1 MNVKTLLG
9 ALAVLSLA
17 SCSKNDVFDAEQ
29 AAANEIAQKKTTFE
43 NNFVAKYGQV
53 APTQSWDFSTNQQ
66 RLGTRGYSE
75 VKTQIVNGLEFNP
88 TYDVVEK
95 NSKFYLENRKFGKNQ
110 AIYDNVIKQL
120 PDGKEH
126 KGNQATLVA
135 PSNSF
140 TIYPISAQGAWTHD
154 LYVKVGDAAPVKVY
168 SKTWTDYS
176 RPYVNGDVLAA
187 DVKEVT
193 KTETYKDREYV
204 GFWPFGYWQDV
215 DKTREVFDHYE
226 YEATSSTVMPGL
238 YIEAPVGT
246 PIEIYLDNVKNGDTK
261 KPSVGT
267 STGNVI
273 YVDGKGAVPEGV
285 EIRED
290 AIIKYVGIED
300 QANLGDKDYN
310 DIVLAI
316 VGNPDVPEEI
326 IIENNE
332 YQVPVSLTKRYMME
346 DLGSTDDFD
355 FNDVVVDVTETTVY
369 THKVTIVNG
378 VKESD
383 VILADKTTK
392 TQKAVVRHLGGIYP
406 FVLKVGNTTF
416 DKMGGEDTFDK
427 DVEIEKVVTGWNPA
441 QNNVSVTVEVPD
453 KTQGSTMYTNE
464 FPTTSKF
471 PMMFACDPEVKWAA
485 ERQKFD
491 FEKEFGV
498 SFTKKQ

>member
-1 MNVKTLLG
+1 MKVILKSIV
-9 ALAVLSLA
+9 ASVAVLGLA
-17 SCSKNDVFDAEQ
+17 ACSKGDLYDANQVAANKMAEQ
-29 AAANEIAQKKTTFE
+29 KQKFE
-43 NNFVAKYGQV
+43 NNFEAKYGKV
-53 APTQSWDFSTNQQ
+53 DPNQSWDFSTNQQ
-66 RLGTRGYSE
+66 RLGTRGNSE

-95 NSKFYLENRKFGKNQ
+95 NSKLYLENRKFGKNQ

-120 PDGKEH
+120 PDKKEH

-154 LYVKVGDAAPVKVY
+154 LYVKVGDADPVKVY

-176 RPYVNGDVLAA
+176 RPYVNGDVISATA
-187 DVKEVT
+187 WPVY
-193 KTETYKDREYV
+193 KTETYEDRVWV
-204 GFWPFGYWQDV
+204 GGLFGHYEIV
-215 DKTREVFDHYE
+215 EKTREVVDHYE
-226 YEATSSTVMPGL
+226 YEATSSVEMKGL
-238 YIEAPVGT
+238 YVEAPVGT
-246 PIEIYLDNVKNGDTK
+246 PIEIYLDNVKNGNTK

-273 YVDGKGAVPEGV
+273 YVDGAGAVPAGIEV
-285 EIRED
+285 KDD
-290 AIIKYVGIED
+290 AVIKYVGIED

-316 VGNPDVPEEI
+316 VGNPDVPKEI

-332 YQVPVSLTKRYMME
+332 YQVPVTNTKRYMME

-355 FNDVVVDVTETTVY
+355 FNDVVVDVTETT
-369 THKVTIVNG
+369 TTHHKVTLANG
-378 VKESD
+378 VVTKDEITGTD
-383 VILADKTTK
+383 K

-427 DVEIEKVVTGWNPA
+427 DVNIEKDVTGWDSA
-441 QNNVSVTVEVPD
+441 LNNVSVTVEVPD
-453 KTQGSTMYTNE
+453 KTQGSTMYNAVNN
-464 FPTTSKF
+464 FPETGAF

-485 ERQKFD
+485 ERQVFN
-491 FEKEFGV
+491 F
-498 SFTKKQ
+498 KQFPGYKGTN

>member
-1 MNVKTLLG
+1 MYLNFKTLVG
-9 ALAVLSLA
+9 ALAVLSIA
-17 SCSKNDVFDAEQ
+17 SCSKNDVFDAQQ

-66 RLGTRGYSE
+66 RLGTRGE
-75 VKTQIVNGLEFNP
+75 GDQIVTKTVDGLDFGQNYTITRSGSKLNLNRKVTKNQEVLTNVSNKLKDGDKH
-88 TYDVVEK
+88 YDVQKAV
-95 NSKFYLENRKFGKNQ
+95 
-110 AIYDNVIKQL
+110 
-120 PDGKEH
+120 
-126 KGNQATLVA
+126 LVA
-135 PSNSF
+135 PSSSF

-154 LYVKVGDAAPVKVY
+154 LYVKVGDTKPVKVY
-168 SKTWTDYS
+168 SKNWTDFS
-176 RPYVNGDVLAA
+176 RPFVNGDALNGV
-187 DVKEVT
+187 VKEG
-193 KTETYKDREYV
+193 YIQYSW
-204 GFWPFGYWQDV
+204 GLSYGYWY
-215 DKTREVFDHYE
+215 EV
-226 YEATSSTVMPGL
+226 TSRVVMPGL

-300 QANLGDKDYN
+300 QENMGDRDYN
-310 DIVLAI
+310 DVVLAI

-326 IIENNE
+326 KIENEE
-332 YQVPVSLTKRYMME
+332 YKVPVSLTKRYMME

-378 VKESD
+378 VKTADD
-383 VILADKTTK
+383 VIDTK
-392 TQKAVVRHLGGIYP
+392 KSQKAVVRHLGGIYP
-406 FVLKVGNTTF
+406 FILKVGDTTF
-416 DKMGGEDTFDK
+416 DEMGGKDTFDK

-441 QNNVSVTVEVPD
+441 QNNVSVTV
-453 KTQGSTMYTNE
+453 KSTESQMYTNE
-464 FPTTSKF
+464 FPKTGAF
-471 PMMFACDPEVKWAA
+471 PMMFACDPSKKWYS

-498 SFTKKQ
+498 SFTK

>member
-66 RLGTRGYSE
+66 RLGTRGFNE
-75 VKTQIVNGLEFNP
+75 VKTTPVKGLEFNP
-88 TYDVVEK
+88 TYDVVK
-95 NSKFYLENRKFGKNQ
+95 KSDNKYYLDNRKFGKNQ

-187 DVKEVT
+187 DLKPVY
-193 KTETYKDREYV
+193 KTETYTEKVWV
-204 GFWPFGYWQDV
+204 GGLILGHWETV
-215 DKTREVFDHYE
+215 EKTKEVLDHYE
-226 YEATSSTVMPGL
+226 YEATSIVSMPGL
-238 YIEAPVGT
+238 HIEAPVGT

-383 VILADKTTK
+383 DVIDTK
-392 TQKAVVRHLGGIYP
+392 KSQKAVVRHLGGIYP
-406 FVLKVGNTTF
+406 FVLKVGDTTF
-416 DKMGGEDTFDK
+416 DEMGGKDTFDK

-441 QNNVSVTVEVPD
+441 QNNVSVTV
-453 KTQGSTMYTNE
+453 KSTESQMYTNE
-464 FPTTSKF
+464 FPKTGAF
-471 PMMFACDPEVKWAA
+471 PMMFACDPSKKWYS